1 MQFKNPNVRNIA
13 NRFFIL
19 VCIEKF
25 ERVAF
30 PFMSKKWQM
39 WKINQSFKYF
49 KQEFT
54 HAVYVQKFD
63 SIIVW
68 TGIAFNTRKLFIN
81 SPNMTNS
88 NTLIIRQR
96 LPMFYKSNIWK
107 NDKIF
112 ISSPNMTDVC
122 CTGLITCPRQTWLIF
137 FSLISPQVFF
147 TLFLP

>member
-1 MQFKNPNVRNIA
+1 MLFLTVLCSTRIPCVINRPFLVVKKVVRDFSLLLLCNSKIRINVRNIA
-13 NRFFIL
+13 NRFSIL

-54 HAVYVQKFD
+54 HAVYVQQFD

-68 TGIAFNTRKLFIN
+68 TGIAFNIRKLFIS

-88 NTLIIRQR
+88 NTLTRQR
-96 LPMFYKSNIWK
+96 LP
-107 NDKIF
+107 
-112 ISSPNMTDVC
+112 
-122 CTGLITCPRQTWLIF
+122 
-137 FSLISPQVFF
+137 
-147 TLFLP
+147 LF